1 MFYYCYTLPEV
12 KEVLVGLLQLPEYAC
27 IIKCGLFCFFQVH
40 YLFGGN
46 PGKSCSPKMRLDDF
60 WSLKLCRP
68 SKDYLLR
75 HCKYL
80 IRKHRYT
87 NNSLKTFIQ
96 HYHLLL
102 VLPKFWRNDSVF
114 GNLVIQQCTY
124 CEDHDFYK
132 CPVVFLIFASSLK

>member
-1 MFYYCYTLPEV
+1 MLYTATKMKKFYYDFT
-12 KEVLVGLLQLPEYAC
+12 EYAC
-27 IIKCGLFCFFQVH
+27 IFKISDLLYLLQVH

-80 IRKHRYT
+80 IRKHRYK

-96 HYHLLL
+96 HNQLLL
-102 VLPKFWRNDSVF
+102 ILPKLWRCDFIF
-114 GNLVIQQCTY
+114 GNLVTRQCKY
-124 CEDHDFYK
+124 CEDRDFCK
-132 CPVVFLIFASSLK
+132 CPVTLLIFFFLF